1 MSADHLWI
9 DTDTASDDAIA
20 LMMAFRLWPG
30 SVIGLGVVCGNV
42 ALDQAVQNALFVR
55 DLCGADC
62 PVYPGCAVPLLR
74 PLQDGSHIHGRDGL
88 GDAGLPV
95 QGRTPAPGHAATAL
109 IAASLAHPGLTL
121 VTLGPLTNVALAL
134 RLDPTLAGR
143 IGRCVMMGGVSDG
156 IGNMTEVAEFNI
168 WVDPEAAEIV
178 FASGMAITMVGW
190 DISRKHAWIA
200 DDLAADLR
208 ALGSDRA
215 RAAIDGTRALR
226 AFCESELGVAAF
238 DLPDPIAMA
247 VAIDPAVATA
257 TRQVAVTVACNSD
270 ATRGQTI
277 LDDRGYSARAR
288 SVTAVT
294 DASRDAFLRLLR
306 DALA

>member
-1 MSADHLWI
+1 MSAVPLWI

-30 SVIGLGVVCGNV
+30 RVLGLGVVCGNV
-42 ALDQAVQNALFVR
+42 GLDQAVQNALFVR

-62 PVYPGCAVPLLR
+62 PVHAGSAVPLIR
-74 PLQDGSHIHGRDGL
+74 PLQTGSHIHGADGM
-88 GDAGLPV
+88 GDAGLPIG
-95 QGRTPAPGHAATAL
+95 GRTPAPGHAATAL
-109 IAASLAHPGLTL
+109 IAASHAHPGLAL

-134 RLDPTLAGR
+134 RLDPTLADR
-143 IGRCVMMGGVSDG
+143 IGACVVMGGVSDG
-156 IGNMTEVAEFNI
+156 IGNMTELAEFNI

-178 FASGMAITMVGW
+178 FASGMAVTMVGW
-190 DISRKHAWIA
+190 DISRRHAWID

-208 ALGSDRA
+208 GLGTDRA
-215 RAAIDGTRALR
+215 RVAVDCTCALR
-226 AFCESELGVAAF
+226 AFCARELGMQAF

-247 VAIDPAVATA
+247 VALDPAVATA
-257 TRQVAVTVACNSD
+257 TRRVAVTVACNHD

-277 LDDRGYSARAR
+277 LDDRGYTPRPR

-294 DASRDAFLRLLR
+294 DADRDAFLRLLR
-306 DALA
+306 DALR